1 MWIYSGIFFFMILSA
16 FGLPLPEEVVL
27 VSSGLVGYAA
37 LHPDQFP
44 PPYVGAPVVNVY
56 VLAICSFVSVVFS
69 DYLIYFLGQRYGKR
83 ILQGRFF
90 SRMINPRRMVKIEE
104 WVKSYGY
111 FACVIFRF
119 TPGIRFPGHLM
130 CGAMGLNTLGYLAI
144 DSTAALI
151 SAPTQVLLAAF
162 YGNEILHY
170 IREFKIGAIIAGVVI
185 VGFIYLRRYRERRRL
200 DVEARGIET
209 VRESTP

>member
-1 MWIYSGIFFFMILSA
+1 MILSA

-27 VSSGLVGYAA
+27 VSAGLVGYTS
-37 LHPDQFP
+37 LHPDKFP
-44 PPYVGAPVVNVY
+44 PPFPGAPVVNVY
-56 VLAICSFVSVVFS
+56 ILAAASFVSVVLS

-83 ILQGRFF
+83 ILRGKFF
-90 SRMINPRRMVKIEE
+90 SRLINSRRLGKIED
-104 WVKSYGY
+104 WVKAYGY

-130 CGAMGLNTLGYLAI
+130 CGAMGLNTLAYLAV

-170 IREFKIGAIIAGVVI
+170 LKEFKICVIVAGVI
-185 VGFIYLRRYRERRRL
+185 VLSYIYIKKVRERKQ
-200 DVEARGIET
+200 ET
-209 VRESTP
+209 RSIDEITEDIDAIHNQNV

>member
-1 MWIYSGIFFFMILSA
+1 
-16 FGLPLPEEVVL
+16 
-27 VSSGLVGYAA
+27 
-37 LHPDQFP
+37 
-44 PPYVGAPVVNVY
+44 
-56 VLAICSFVSVVFS
+56 
-69 DYLIYFLGQRYGKR
+69 
-83 ILQGRFF
+83 
-90 SRMINPRRMVKIEE
+90 MVRIEE

-170 IREFKIGAIIAGVVI
+170 LKEFKICVIIAGI
-185 VGFIYLRRYRERRRL
+185 LALGLIYIRKVRERRQSERAASRL
-200 DVEARGIET
+200 DVIRNQN
-209 VRESTP
+209 VRDLQS